1 MNYPALYDPVKAHHR
16 AWLAAVLQRLVELDP
31 EALSAGSE
39 LDALWRAAVP
49 TKAGGN
55 HA

>member
-1 MNYPALYDPVKAHHR
+1 MNHPALYDPEKAHHR
-16 AWLAAVLQRLVELDP
+16 AWLAAVLQRLISLDP
-31 EALSAGSE
+31 EALAPGSE